1 MIKRNSA
8 IFFTGINAVYL
19 VFFVLLMIWTKTPI
33 IWDVNKLPSVSLSN
47 NALAA
52 TQIIV
57 TVLSAVIFIGLITI
71 LNTYKEYRWVIIA
84 LTLYLLQ
91 QVFSNITSILTFYQ
105 AGHIY
110 IFSRYTAYFIYAILL
125 FMVISLQFVK
135 NRQISEYYRWFGL
148 TILLAIILARVM
160 PLIYGNTGIKWL
172 LINPGILKMI
182 PFIISLSLFIK
193 LAKRAR

>member
-110 IFSRYTAYFIYAILL
+110 ILSRYTAYFIYAILL